1 MQAISRKKSL
11 SRFPPYNGD
20 MSRGRKPTQEA
31 PLFGQRLVHFRQ
43 KTGMTQYELA
53 EALGISR
60 DLVGHYERRSQN
72 PNLEFVIKVAKLF
85 EVSVDEFLGFKTT
98 PEKSGPPP
106 RVKKLT
112 RRLVDLPK
120 TKQGV
125 VLEMLESYLDK
136 AS

>member
-1 MQAISRKKSL
+1 MQAISQIKAV
-11 SRFPPYNGD
+11 SRFHRYNAD
-20 MSRGRKPTQEA
+20 MKRGRKPSQEA

-43 KTGMTQYELA
+43 KTGLTQYELA
-53 EALGISR
+53 EALDISR

-72 PNLEFVIKVAKLF
+72 PNLEFVIKVAELF
-85 EVSVDEFLGFKTT
+85 DVSVDEFLGFKTA
-98 PEKSGPPP
+98 PEKTGPPP

-112 RRLVDLPK
+112 KRLAELPK

>member
-1 MQAISRKKSL
+1 
-11 SRFPPYNGD
+11 
-20 MSRGRKPTQEA
+20 
-31 PLFGQRLVHFRQ
+31 
-43 KTGMTQYELA
+43 MTQYELA

>member
-1 MQAISRKKSL
+1 
-11 SRFPPYNGD
+11 
-20 MSRGRKPTQEA
+20 
-31 PLFGQRLVHFRQ
+31 
-43 KTGMTQYELA
+43 MTQYELA

-85 EVSVDEFLGFKTT
+85 DVSVDEFLGFKPA

-106 RVKKLT
+106 RVEKLT
-112 RRLVDLPK
+112 RRLVELPK

-136 AS
+136 TA

>member
-1 MQAISRKKSL
+1 MQAISQIKTV
-11 SRFPPYNGD
+11 SRFRPYNGD
-20 MSRGRKPTQEA
+20 MTRGRKPSQEA
-31 PLFGQRLVHFRQ
+31 PLFGKRLVHFRQ
-43 KTGMTQYELA
+43 KAGMTQYDLA

-72 PNLEFVIKVAKLF
+72 PNLDFVIKVSELF
-85 EVSVDEFLGFKTT
+85 GVSVDEFLGFKAA
-98 PEKSGPPP
+98 PEKTGPPP

-112 RRLVDLPK
+112 KRLNELPK